1 MQKSRVTYVFVLKL
15 GKFGHQDGL
24 KVAFGHTKIQDFGL
38 APSELETIPK
48 ITTNYLL
55 ARPLLETDNFHELDL
70 VQPSK
75 VVYLH

>member
-1 MQKSRVTYVFVLKL
+1 MQKTRDTSVFALKKSQIGASPL
-15 GKFGHQDGL
+15 DLTAGQGRWPAGIT
-24 KVAFGHTKIQDFGL
+24 TK
-38 APSELETIPK
+38 TK